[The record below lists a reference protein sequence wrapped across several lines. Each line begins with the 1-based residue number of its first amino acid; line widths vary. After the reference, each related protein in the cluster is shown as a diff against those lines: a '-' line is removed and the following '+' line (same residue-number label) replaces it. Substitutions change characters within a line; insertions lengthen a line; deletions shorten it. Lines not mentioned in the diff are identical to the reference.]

1 MLVGPGDFER
11 LKKVPETDL
20 KIGTGAKGQVD
31 SLRTESRDLNRKIA
45 DLKVHQ
51 GEIDRIRQVVRRL
64 SSPETLRLL
73 LGFMDQLNEA
83 LAEKELASQRI
94 SGRTSAEYQA
104 ICDSLSALKLRKPQA
119 EEHAQ
124 TARDAAGRTKP
135 VMEDLQGAS
144 AKHLRVLQGKRSST
158 E

>member
-83 LAEKELASQRI
+83 LAAKEMASQRI
-94 SGRTSAEYQA
+94 SGSTSAEYR
-104 ICDSLSALKLRKPQA
+104 SA
-119 EEHAQ
+119 EH
-124 TARDAAGRTKP
+124 TS
-135 VMEDLQGAS
+135 ELQS
-144 AKHLRVLQGKRSST
+144 
-158 E
+158 